1 MTART
6 IRTRLAII
14 VAPALLAAACGDDD
28 GEAVAPADQSSETDN
43 QPDTVEP
50 DTIEVDEAALQ
61 AVLDEWR
68 TDVDAFGAAL
78 SIRVPGH
85 DDIHLASGVDDR
97 DPETPM
103 PTGGTYS
110 IMSVTK
116 TFVTATALQLV
127 DEGRLS
133 LDEPVEPWLPEL
145 PNADEITLAMLL
157 GHTAGLGD
165 WDNVP
170 AVLEDLARSFTAE
183 EVVAE
188 NAEAPPYGQPG
199 EHFAYTNGGYA
210 AVGLMIERELDQ
222 DLAAVIE
229 ERFAHPLSLNDTFFI
244 DDSTKPTRHGWFSL
258 PDDPD
263 PDLPLDYLDFPPE
276 AYFTSLFGSAG
287 MASSS
292 EDMLGWGEALYSG
305 DLLSEET
312 TASML
317 EMRSPFSLE
326 VATDRLRATD
336 EPTPLHYGLGAMGFC
351 LDQTGCSPSEVDLVG
366 HSGQGVGTRTLVAH
380 HPESG
385 TTIVVHANLD
395 AINLPDLIPVLPD
408 VLQQLGI
415 T

>member
-1 MTART
+1 MTTRI
-6 IRTRLAII
+6 IRTGLASI
-14 VAPALLAAACGDDD
+14 VALALLAAACGDDD
-28 GEAVAPADQSSETDN
+28 GEAVAPADQPSETDN

-61 AVLDEWR
+61 AVLDNWR
-68 TDVDAFGAAL
+68 TDVDAFGATL
-78 SIRVPGH
+78 SIRVTGH

-103 PTGGTYS
+103 PTDGTYS

-116 TFVTATALQLV
+116 TFVAAAALQLV

-145 PNADEITLAMLL
+145 PNAGEITLAMLL
-157 GHTAGLGD
+157 GHTAGIGN

-170 AVLEDLARSFTAE
+170 AVLEDLTRSFTAE
-183 EVVAE
+183 EVVTE
-188 NAEAPPYGQPG
+188 HSESPPYGQPG
-199 EHFAYTNGGYA
+199 EHFAYTNGDYA

-229 ERFAHPLSLNDTFFI
+229 ERFVEPLSLNDTFFI
-244 DDSTKPTRHGWFSL
+244 DGSTKPTRHGWFSL
-258 PDDPD
+258 PADPD

-276 AYFTSLFGSAG
+276 AYFTSLFGAAG

-292 EDMLGWGEALYSG
+292 EDLLGWGEALYAS
-305 DLLSEET
+305 DLLSEES
-312 TASML
+312 TAAML
-317 EMRSPFSLE
+317 DMRSPFSLD

-336 EPTPLHYGLGAMGFC
+336 EPTPLHYGVGAMGFC
-351 LDQTGCSPSEVDLVG
+351 LDQTGCGPHEVDLVG

-385 TTIVVHANLD
+385 TTIAVHANLD

-408 VLQQLGI
+408 VLQQLGL